1 MTMRRKRKR
10 FCKVKI
16 LPVVQAV
23 PPHVRLLL
31 VGLPAIAGL
40 FSMGITDGHI
50 CFDDWGY
57 TSGCPF
63 VQGGLTLANVSRA
76 FCDLGYGAIWMPVT
90 FMSYMLDVSLFGDNW
105 YAYHSVNVLIHLVNA
120 WLVFRFLR
128 DQSRLFV
135 SDNAEHVDMICVACA
150 LLWAF
155 HPMRAEGVT
164 FVASRK
170 EELWTLFSLCG
181 LLQYGRF
188 LKGGSV
194 CHYIAVVALFVL
206 AGMSKPTAVCF
217 PFLAFVMHFTMR
229 RVSGRRSFIWLA
241 PLVVMS
247 VGLGCLTVY
256 SQSHPTNAVTI
267 DVYDAKLS
275 WRLLNAVVATGLY
288 FWYTFV
294 PTGIHLDY
302 RAVFNGW
309 PIDGWLGITC
319 FCTVVG
325 CVILVFA
332 MKNNSLRSAMA
343 YTTLLFSFSI
353 GPTLGVFGYV
363 NGDQAMAD
371 RYTYFPHVAI
381 VLMIA
386 ICMIRFA
393 ESSSIRLRCVM
404 IVMLLVAA
412 VEAACAIPVVK
423 SYENGYTACSRTLT
437 KDPCNW
443 RALRIVGNEYCA
455 RLNRVDEGIAMLRKS
470 LRIRGSQQTADSL
483 AYVLAMRGESGD
495 FAEVKRWGSP
505 IAANPSLDEGGM
517 MLDALGVV
525 AMREREYRLAVRYF
539 SEGLSARKRNHS
551 RDFSELYLGLCLA
564 NVGEDLEAVRI
575 LTRLGHSRVEY
586 VRRRAA
592 NAVRAIKTGNRRT
605 PFIWE

>member
-1 MTMRRKRKR
+1 M
-10 FCKVKI
+10 
-16 LPVVQAV
+16 
-23 PPHVRLLL
+23 
-31 VGLPAIAGL
+31 
-40 FSMGITDGHI
+40 S
-50 CFDDWGY
+50 
-57 TSGCPF
+57 
-63 VQGGLTLANVSRA
+63 ANVSRA

-105 YAYHSVNVLIHLVNA
+105 YAYHSVNVLFHLVNA
-120 WLVFRFLR
+120 WLVFLFLKN
-128 DQSRLFV
+128 QSRLFV
-135 SDNAEHVDMICVACA
+135 PDNAVHADMICAVCA
-150 LLWAF
+150 LLWAL

-170 EELWTLFSLCG
+170 EELWTFFSLCG

-188 LKGGSV
+188 IRGGGV
-194 CHYIAVVALFVL
+194 RHYIAVVALFVL
-206 AGMSKPTAVCF
+206 AGMSKPTAICF
-217 PFLAFVMHFTMR
+217 PFLAFVMHLAMR
-229 RVSGRRSFIWLA
+229 RGTERRSFIWLA
-241 PLVVMS
+241 PLVAMS
-247 VGLGCLTVY
+247 VGLGFLTVY
-256 SQSHPTNAVTI
+256 SQSHPTNAVPI
-267 DVYDAKLS
+267 DVYDAKLP

-319 FCTVVG
+319 FCIVAG
-325 CVILVFA
+325 CVILVLA
-332 MKNNSLRSAMA
+332 MKNNSLKSAMA
-343 YTTLLFSFSI
+343 YTTLLFSFSL

-371 RYTYFPHVAI
+371 RYMYFPHVAV
-381 VLMIA
+381 VLMIS

-393 ESSSIRLRCVM
+393 GSSSSRFKWVM
-404 IVMLLVAA
+404 IVMLLATFAEA
-412 VEAACAIPVVK
+412 VCAVPVVK
-423 SYENGYTACSRTLT
+423 SYENSYTACSRALT

-455 RLNRVDEGIAMLRKS
+455 RLNRTDEGIAMLRKS

-483 AYVLAMRGESGD
+483 AYVLAIRGKSGD
-495 FAEVKRWGSP
+495 FTEVKRWGAP

-517 MLDALGVV
+517 MLDALGIV
-525 AMREREYRLAVRYF
+525 AMREGEYRRAAKYF
-539 SEGLSARKRNHS
+539 AEGLSAHKRNHS

-564 NVGEDLEAVRI
+564 NVGEDLKSVSI

-592 NAVRAIKTGNRRT
+592 NAVKVIKTGKRRT
-605 PFIWE
+605 PFMWE